1 MHEWRKRSPACS
13 TSVFSLA
20 LLPQPRKNNNNTIN
34 DTIINNNNNNNCSQL
49 IHQTRTHPRDAQ
61 QSYREC
67 NRFFWLDILMWPFCT
82 GWPPALDARTQY
94 CTSFI
99 WSNSTHLFWLSFP
112 ETVVI
117 DGTRYLNINWLQ
129 MLIESGKTGLVS
141 GQLCFKYS
149 AMGFIKRKGIREK
162 DIWRTCRGYISYE
175 IGLSLVDIANDI
187 AIRAYQQ
194 SNLYFLINEI
204 KLNSISKF
212 LVFSE

>member
-1 MHEWRKRSPACS
+1 MHERRKRSPACS

-20 LLPQPRKNNNNTIN
+20 LLSQPRKNNNNTIN
-34 DTIINNNNNNNCSQL
+34 DTINNNNNNCSQL

-61 QSYREC
+61 QSYQEC
-67 NRFFWLDILMWPFCT
+67 NRFFWLDILMGPFCT

-99 WSNSTHLFWLSFP
+99 WSNSTHLFWLSFL

-117 DGTRYLNINWLQ
+117 NGTRNLNFNWLQ
-129 MLIESGKTGLVS
+129 MLIESGKTGLVC

-162 DIWRTCRGYISYE
+162 DIWRTCRGYI
-175 IGLSLVDIANDI
+175 LRNWNIASWY
-187 AIRAYQQ
+187 RQRHRYVHT
-194 SNLYFLINEI
+194 SNQIYTFKQRN
-204 KLNSISKF
+204 KTKF
-212 LVFSE
+212 HK